1 MRHRLDPAMANRHA
15 AFLITEITT
24 KVGAGH
30 EESLHMSPEC
40 VVYKIISVRRDSG
53 HEAVGAGPHHRP
65 ADQEYD

>member
-40 VVYKIISVRRDSG
+40 VQDNLS
-53 HEAVGAGPHHRP
+53 AT
-65 ADQEYD
+65 

>member
-30 EESLHMSPEC
+30 ISPEY
-40 VVYKIISVRRDSG
+40 VQDNLSVM
-53 HEAVGAGPHHRP
+53 
-65 ADQEYD
+65 